1 MGLGFV
7 RKIFS
12 EPLNGSQPFV
22 FVTKRGVVVHH
33 LVIVSESCVSKR
45 LAVLYLNTVVKP
57 SYSWQTF
64 KQYYNIAAIII
75 LHGHL
80 HTVCVHTYSI
90 ANVTLT
96 TDWKVLRLTKRSAV
110 LISGSILNTFIL
122 QTPWRTN
129 MSLVFSKSNS
139 GNINTVILIVLV
151 MY

>member
-33 LVIVSESCVSKR
+33 SVIVSESCVSKR

-64 KQYYNIAAIII
+64 K
-75 LHGHL
+75 
-80 HTVCVHTYSI
+80 
-90 ANVTLT
+90 
-96 TDWKVLRLTKRSAV
+96 
-110 LISGSILNTFIL
+110 
-122 QTPWRTN
+122 
-129 MSLVFSKSNS
+129 
-139 GNINTVILIVLV
+139 
-151 MY
+151 